1 MLVSDSSFLLCLFTI
16 FLMKCYTD
24 DLFCTTCGD
33 CEHRSNSLCVFL
45 RLAMFSLCIC
55 YSSHFSNSRN
65 LIGCSFPLGTLQ
77 YVHCISYS
85 IFGMFFR
92 SKVTILS
99 IFIIWFIRQDGLIW
113 VSSWHLFFLREFV
126 CVCACVHACVLDIL
140 SSYCWELVF
149 LLLLLL
155 GWFCLPSKFSGQ
167 KQWRPSK
174 FPLPCNIFN
183 KYLKVVVSFCW
194 IILDY
199 LLR

>member
-1 MLVSDSSFLLCLFTI
+1 MDAVFLSEPCNMFIVYLILFLVCSSVLRAPFCAFSSFDSSDRMASFGFLVGT
-16 FLMKCYTD
+16 
-24 DLFCTTCGD
+24 
-33 CEHRSNSLCVFL
+33 
-45 RLAMFSLCIC
+45 
-55 YSSHFSNSRN
+55 YSSCVGS
-65 LIGCSFPLGTLQ
+65 C
-77 YVHCISYS
+77 
-85 IFGMFFR
+85 
-92 SKVTILS
+92 
-99 IFIIWFIRQDGLIW
+99 
-113 VSSWHLFFLREFV
+113 V

-199 LLR
+199 LN